1 MEERQKVRVR
11 LVRSVIGSNQRV
23 RATVAGLGLRRVGS
37 ERELV
42 RSTAVG
48 GMIRRVAHLVE
59 VKE

>member
-1 MEERQKVRVR
+1 MEERRKVRVR
-11 LVRSVIGSNQRV
+11 LVRSVIGCNREV

-42 RSTAVG
+42 QSAAVK
-48 GMIRRVAHLVE
+48 GMIRRVAHLLE